1 MVKKKYK
8 LITRIISISSKKK
21 YNLNCVI
28 MIVFKTKFNYKISCS
43 LIYFKNLTVKLYI
56 NCIFNTHIKFCING
70 ILFTI

>member
-8 LITRIISISSKKK
+8 LILRIISISSKKK
-21 YNLNCVI
+21 YNLNCII

-43 LIYFKNLTVKLYI
+43 LIYFKNLIVKLYI
-56 NCIFNTHIKFCING
+56 NCVFNTHIKFCINE